1 MDADQIAGAKT
12 KIREI
17 IQGECA
23 KTLIDI
29 DSYTSMATAHPYASH
44 EDIEHAIQI
53 SRSIQDTISSI
64 KSDALIKIDN
74 IASRMQK
81 NSI

>member
-1 MDADQIAGAKT
+1 MDSDQIIGAKT
-12 KIREI
+12 KIKEI
-17 IQGECA
+17 IQNECA

-53 SRSIQDTISSI
+53 SRAAQDSLSLI

-74 IASRMQK
+74 IARDMQTQ
-81 NSI
+81 NI